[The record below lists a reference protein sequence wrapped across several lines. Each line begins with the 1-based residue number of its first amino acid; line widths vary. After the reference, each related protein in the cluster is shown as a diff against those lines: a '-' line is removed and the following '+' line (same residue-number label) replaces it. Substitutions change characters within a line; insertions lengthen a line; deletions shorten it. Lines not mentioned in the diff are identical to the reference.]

1 MSFLVASLLISQ
13 QMGDVSYGD
22 MAKICG
28 GIALFGAACVGLKK
42 DLKIDEN
49 ELFRKYG
56 GLFPVLMAFLLFLIF
71 CLWKVCM

>member
-1 MSFLVASLLISQ
+1 MLFLVASLLISQ
-13 QMGDVSYGD
+13 QMGDVSYAD
-22 MAKICG
+22 MVKICG
-28 GIALFGAACVGLKK
+28 GIAFFGAACVCLKK
-42 DLKIDEN
+42 DFKIDEI